1 MSKEA
6 VAEIQTAVSPEAP
19 VKFTNNEV
27 ESYPGQIEWH
37 RFADGNGRLYRLGL
51 IELTDLA
58 GQRFLG
64 GANNHYRL
72 AVLLDVNGV
81 GQAYPFRM
89 GGDHGGDY
97 LSPQYVHEKLGKALY
112 FKQDTITFTQAL
124 ARLLNRPTINN
135 HESEEAAG

>member
-6 VAEIQTAVSPEAP
+6 ITQAVASPEDK
-19 VKFTNNEV
+19 VNFTNIEI
-27 ESYPGQIEWH
+27 ESYPGQIEWF

-51 IELTDLA
+51 IELSDLA
-58 GQRFLG
+58 GQRYLG
-64 GANNHYRL
+64 GANSHYKL

-97 LSPQYVHEKLGKALY
+97 LSPEYVHEKLGKALY
-112 FKQDTITFTQAL
+112 FKKDVLTFTQAL
-124 ARLLNRPTINN
+124 ASLLDRPTIN
-135 HESEEAAG
+135 HQGEEAAG